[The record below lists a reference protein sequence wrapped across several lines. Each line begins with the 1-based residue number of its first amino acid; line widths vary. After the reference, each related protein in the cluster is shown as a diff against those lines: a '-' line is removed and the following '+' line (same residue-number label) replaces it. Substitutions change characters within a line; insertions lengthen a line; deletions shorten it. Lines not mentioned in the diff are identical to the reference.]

1 MQKIKEIYNK
11 GIEYIKNINS
21 VQKKYLA
28 LAVALIIILA
38 IGFQIVYIKS
48 QTTQSELAV
57 LLDSGINY
65 LNEAKK
71 IKDQYVN
78 KEIYEGD
85 YNKREKEIEIA
96 VEEIVKKLYEAKLGD
111 DVKVDKKSLESIGDG
126 LQIMLYVM
134 RNSPNLK
141 DINDE
146 ILALSILMEDIK
158 SGI

>member
-11 GIEYIKNINS
+11 GIEYIKNISS
-21 VQKKYLA
+21 VQKKYIGMV
-28 LAVALIIILA
+28 AVLLVIVA
-38 IGFQIVYIKS
+38 IGFQIVSIKS
-48 QTTQSELAV
+48 QTTQSELAEI
-57 LLDSGINY
+57 LDSGINY

-85 YNKREKEIEIA
+85 YNKREAEIEIA
-96 VEEIVKKLYEAKLGD
+96 VEEIVKKLYDAKLD
-111 DVKVDKKSLESIGDG
+111 DNVKVDKKSLENVGDG
-126 LQIMLYVM
+126 LQIMLFVM